1 MPKRRPTQEFPS
13 HPDRADPAVP
23 VLVGAVPADG
33 PRVTTVTVGGT
44 AVPLGIGT
52 QKLNTGKIVLLPR
65 LPSEDGR
72 ALLSC
77 CC

>member
-13 HPDRADPAVP
+13 HPDRVESR
-23 VLVGAVPADG
+23 GAGARWG
-33 PRVTTVTVGGT
+33 GASGWAGVTTVTVGGT

-77 CC
+77 GC